1 MKTPKAKNKFQIPR
15 APAPRE
21 ESIPCPMGANC
32 CGQPMVRYPYREQ
45 LKRKQKK
52 VTDALRDAGFSA
64 ETIRCVQETRSSPL
78 TLGYRNKA
86 KWILKPDA
94 KTGLKMGMYRRG
106 THDVVDI
113 SDCIVHAPAI
123 NEISKFIKR
132 ELIRNKVPC
141 GSEDLTVPT
150 LRYLIVRY
158 SFREKKLLTVFITT
172 ASRVPGLE
180 AVFKSLE
187 ATYAEKVTAIVQN
200 INDDSGDVLLGEA
213 NRFFK
218 KSKELSETLGTV
230 RVPVGPLS
238 FLQVNSSQ
246 ASYLYQ
252 RVRKLLG
259 SGPFATGLDLYSGV
273 GLMAMHMASAT
284 KKILAVE
291 EMGSAALEGITAVR
305 QNKIHNIL
313 QLCADSLEGIS
324 TFFNEWGSP
333 DWIILNPPRKG
344 CDEKVLRAILTKP
357 PGKIAY
363 VSCSPQTLA
372 RDLKILIDECPD
384 LVLKTI
390 EPVDMFPQTEH
401 VECIALLENQNYSN
415 STQKA
420 SRGGRG
426 KNSNR
431 PEKAKS
437 LH

>member
-1 MKTPKAKNKFQIPR
+1 
-15 APAPRE
+15 
-21 ESIPCPMGANC
+21 MGENC
-32 CGQPMVRYPYREQ
+32 CGHPMVRLSYRDQ
-45 LKRKQKK
+45 LRKKQKK
-52 VTDALRDAGFSA
+52 VIEAFEREGFSPQQ
-64 ETIRCVQETRSSPL
+64 TRLIQETRASPL

-86 KWILKPDA
+86 KWILKADS
-94 KTGLKMGMYRRG
+94 KVGLKMGMYRRG

-113 SDCIVHAPAI
+113 SECMIHAPAI
-123 NEISKFIKR
+123 NEISKFIKK

-141 GSEDLTVPT
+141 GSEDLTTPT

-172 ASRVPGLE
+172 VSRVPGLE
-180 AVFKSLE
+180 AVFKSL
-187 ATYAEKVTAIVQN
+187 AVAYGDKVTAIVQN
-200 INDDSGDVLLGEA
+200 TNDDPGDVLLGEA

-218 KSKELSETLGTV
+218 KDKELSESLGTV

-252 RVRKLLG
+252 RVKKLLG
-259 SGPFATGLDLYSGV
+259 PGPYATGLDLYSGV
-273 GLMAMHMASAT
+273 GLMAMHMSPTT

-313 QLCADSLEGIS
+313 QLCADSLEGLS
-324 TFFNEWGSP
+324 TFFNEWGNP

-344 CDEKVLRAILTKP
+344 CDERVLTTLLTRP

-363 VSCSPQTLA
+363 VSCNPQTLA
-372 RDLKILIDECPD
+372 RDLKILMEACPD

-401 VECIALLENQNYSN
+401 VECIALLENKSYST
-415 STQKA
+415 STAKA
-420 SRGGRG
+420 SGSSPAKTSSRAPRT
-426 KNSNR
+426 
-431 PEKAKS
+431 KS